1 MRTELRDTRLH
12 WYVAVLVVS
21 SHAGHQPLHPPLVDL
36 QYRLLRANDVEGA
49 YQRALELGRQARHS
63 YANDEGEVVTWECF
77 GLHDLRELDGP
88 ELADGAEVYSQIG
101 RYDPARYVVEKE
113 QLSCFWAEGHKETTA
128 GEMIDDTSRA

>member
-21 SHAGHQPLHPPLVDL
+21 SRAGQPPLHPPLVDL
-36 QYRLLRANDVEGA
+36 QYRLLRANDGEGA
-49 YQRALELGRQARHS
+49 YQRALELGRLARHS
-63 YANDEGEVVTWECF
+63 YANDEGEMVTWECF

-101 RYDPARYVVEKE
+101 RYDPARYVVEKDR
-113 QLSCFWAEGHKETTA
+113 LSCFFDEANKNTSA
-128 GEMIDDTSRA
+128 GGMIDDTSRA